1 VIHRGEISDE
11 LLFDARELIVIAGL
25 NRYLLEGM
33 FPQQLYGV
41 FEVYQIS

>member
-1 VIHRGEISDE
+1 VVHQVPGE
-11 LLFDARELIVIAGL
+11 LLFDGRELINIAEV